1 MKTTLF
7 ITLYNGRIDI
17 SHIVK
22 TLGIILINLTNTI
35 VQNIV
40 MAYSHILMVM
50 LGEEVEGGGGGG
62 VVCGR
67 GAFFKMLYMFKIFF
81 MVALGNYVTFSPNL
95 SKFSGRKWG

>member
-1 MKTTLF
+1 
-7 ITLYNGRIDI
+7 
-17 SHIVK
+17 
-22 TLGIILINLTNTI
+22 
-35 VQNIV
+35 

-50 LGEEVEGGGGGG
+50 LGEEVEGGEGGGR
-62 VVCGR
+62 CSLWK